1 MITEKQIEDT
11 IYQLY
16 KEAAIVLGDDVKCAL
31 EDALKRE
38 DSDLGKLNIE
48 AILKNI
54 ELAEEKSIP
63 MCQDTGLPI
72 IFVKLGKVHVENLY
86 EGIKKGVARATSEVP
101 LRPNVVDPITRKN
114 SGNVGD
120 KVPIVDI
127 ELIDEDYVEFTI
139 MPKGFGSENNNGLKM
154 ALPAEGIEGVKDF
167 VVETAL
173 KAGGKPCPPIVVGV
187 GIGGSSDMALK
198 LGKKALLGKVG
209 ERNPDPIIAEMEL
222 ECLERINKD
231 GKGPMGLGG
240 RTTALDVK
248 ILKMDTHTAG
258 LPIGVVIQCW
268 ADRHATARLEDN

>member
-16 KEAAIVLGDDVKCAL
+16 KQAAIVLNDDVKCAL

-38 DSDLGKLNIE
+38 DSDLGKLNIG

-72 IFVKLGKVHVENLY
+72 IFVKFGKVHVENLY
-86 EGIKKGVARATSEVP
+86 EGIKKGVAKATEEVP

-127 ELIDEDYVEFTI
+127 ELIDENYIEFTI
-139 MPKGFGSENNNGLKM
+139 MPKGFGSENNNALKM

-209 ERNPDPIIAEMEL
+209 ERNPDPILAEMEL

-240 RTTALDVK
+240 NTTALDVK

-258 LPIGVVIQCW
+258 LPVGVVIQCW
-268 ADRHATARLEDN
+268 ADRHATARIDDN

>member
-1 MITEKQIEDT
+1 MISEKQIEDAICQ
-11 IYQLY
+11 IY
-16 KEAAIVLGDDVKCAL
+16 KKAAIHLGEDVKSAL
-31 EDALKRE
+31 EDALIRE
-38 DSDLGKLNIE
+38 DSDLGQLNIR

-54 ELAEEKSIP
+54 ELAEKNSIP

-72 IFVKLGKVHVENLY
+72 IFVKLGNVEVENLY
-86 EGIKKGVARATSEVP
+86 EGIRNGVAKATSEVP

-120 KVPIVDI
+120 RIPIIDI
-127 ELIDEDYVEFTI
+127 ELVEGNYIEFTI

-209 ERNPDPIIAEMEL
+209 ERNPDPTIAEMEI

-258 LPIGVVIQCW
+258 LPVGVVIQCW
-268 ADRHATARLEDN
+268 ADRHATIRLEDD

>member
-72 IFVKLGKVHVENLY
+72 IFVKLGKVEVENLY
-86 EGIKKGVARATSEVP
+86 EGIKKGVAKATSEVP

-114 SGNVGD
+114 SGTVGD

-139 MPKGFGSENNNGLKM
+139 MPKGFGSENNNALKM

-198 LGKKALLGKVG
+198 IGKKALLGKVG
-209 ERNPDPIIAEMEL
+209 ERNPDPTLAEMEI